1 MAYSPST
8 GARDVADPLTVVA
21 AVAADATW
29 LAANDRHVS
38 RGVIEDKI
46 ERGEIL
52 VAWLGDA
59 RVGWLRWSYFWDAI
73 PFMNLLYVV
82 ENERGRSIGRA
93 LVSKWEML
101 MRSNGVER
109 VLTSTLSNETAQ
121 HFYRKLGYRDTG
133 SLLLPDEALEIILTK
148 TLTEAR

>member
-1 MAYSPST
+1 MCRE
-8 GARDVADPLTVVA
+8 G
-21 AVAADATW
+21 
-29 LAANDRHVS
+29 
-38 RGVIEDKI
+38 IEDKI

-52 VAWLGDA
+52 VAWLGDV

-82 ENERGRSIGRA
+82 ESERGRSIGKA
-93 LVSKWEML
+93 LVLKWETL

>member
-1 MAYSPST
+1 MACSRPN
-8 GARDVADPLTVVA
+8 GGRNVADLSTVVP
-21 AVAADATW
+21 AVSGDATW

-38 RGVIEDKI
+38 RAIIEDKI

-52 VAWLGDA
+52 VAWLDGT

-82 ENERGRSIGRA
+82 ESVRGTSIGKQ
-93 LVSKWEML
+93 LVLRWEAM

-133 SLLLPDEALEIILTK
+133 SLLLPDEPLEIILTK
-148 TLTEAR
+148 VLEEDQ